1 MEKTLKYRRIA
12 VKIGSSTLTHAE
24 TGKLNIRRIEKLC
37 RTISDIKNS
46 GTEVVLISSGAIAA
60 GASKLTISHRDRSLA
75 EKQAL
80 AAVGQPELMSLYE
93 RLFAAYGYNVG
104 QILMTKEIV
113 EDSHRFELARNTFT
127 KLLELGCVP
136 IVNEND
142 SISTEEIRFG
152 DNDTL
157 SAHVAHVSEAELLIN
172 LSDIDGLYD
181 SDPRKNPEA
190 RLVERVECLEDV
202 REFAGDAGSTV
213 GTGGM
218 VTKIRAAAI
227 AGKAGIPM
235 IITNGADPEVLY
247 KITDGEK
254 VGTYFVPEHKE

>member
-1 MEKTLKYRRIA
+1 MKENRKYSRIA
-12 VKIGSSTLTHAE
+12 VKIGSSTLTHEA
-24 TGKLNIRRIEKLC
+24 TGKLNIRRIEKLA
-37 RTISDIKNS
+37 RTISDIKNA
-46 GTEVVLISSGAIAA
+46 GTEVVLVSSGAIAA
-60 GASKLTISHRDRSLA
+60 GASKLTISHRDRTLA

-104 QILMTKEIV
+104 QILMTKDIV
-113 EDSHRFELARNTFT
+113 EDAHRFELCQNTFT

-136 IVNEND
+136 IANEND

-157 SAHVAHVSEAELLIN
+157 SAYVAVVSKAELLIN

-181 SDPRKNPEA
+181 SDPHKNPEA
-190 RLVERVECLEDV
+190 RLITRVECPDDV
-202 REFAGDAGSTV
+202 RSFAGDAGSSV

-218 VTKIRAAAI
+218 ITKIKAASI

-235 IITNGADPEVLY
+235 IITNGADPEILY
-247 KITDGEK
+247 KITDGEA
-254 VGTYFVPEHKE
+254 VGTYFVPERNN